1 MERPTSHNPEIAIG
15 QCVETEKMRVVFL
28 GCYAPHAMKGII
40 AGSDR
45 EAAVKALL
53 DSVGGTLDSVMFTRG
68 EFDVVVLADVPD
80 EAAGIGLAMAIH
92 ASGAFTRISVRNEL
106 NMELVL
112 SAANKAM
119 KIYKPAG

>member
-1 MERPTSHNPEIAIG
+1 
-15 QCVETEKMRVVFL
+15 MRVVFF

-53 DSVGGTLDSVMFTRG
+53 DSVGGTLASVMFTRG

-92 ASGAFTRISVRNEL
+92 ASGAFTRISVLNEL
-106 NMELVL
+106 NMEPVL